1 VNDPGHWIPTKAS
14 ALNQTITPINSLGVT
29 IYRDGSTNELEP
41 DYIRRSRAVRGNDAG
56 SATAISEPLFTF
68 RLGWDTEHALSD
80 DEKAYYARTVASF
93 LSINCESSM

>member
-1 VNDPGHWIPTKAS
+1 MNDPGHWIPTKAS